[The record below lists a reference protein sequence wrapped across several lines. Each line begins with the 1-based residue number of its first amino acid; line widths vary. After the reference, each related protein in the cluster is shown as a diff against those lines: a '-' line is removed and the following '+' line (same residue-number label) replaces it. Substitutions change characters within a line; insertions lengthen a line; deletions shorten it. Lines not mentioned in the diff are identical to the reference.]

1 MADQLAMHSSLA
13 VLAERMATIQMKAT
27 GKRQLLEVVSLVCLV
42 TLLVFANI
50 ALKIKTHTCCA
61 MFQERVSD
69 RLEGERQ
76 EQAIR
81 LYLSQANE
89 LDQWLEAMHTAV
101 TSMAEQTPPAEVDN
115 EDQLSE
121 CEVRAPSVAH
131 VDHCMKLH

>member
-27 GKRQLLEVVSLVCLV
+27 GKQQLLEVFHWSGDLHCG
-42 TLLVFANI
+42 FPQCS
-50 ALKIKTHTCCA
+50 IKTTCRA
-61 MFQERVSD
+61 LFQERVSD

-81 LYLSQANE
+81 LYLSQAHE
-89 LDQWLEAMHTAV
+89 LDQWLEGMRTAV

-115 EDQLSE
+115 EDQLAE
-121 CEVRAPSVAH
+121 CEVRAPSVVH
-131 VDHCMKLH
+131 VDHCMKLR